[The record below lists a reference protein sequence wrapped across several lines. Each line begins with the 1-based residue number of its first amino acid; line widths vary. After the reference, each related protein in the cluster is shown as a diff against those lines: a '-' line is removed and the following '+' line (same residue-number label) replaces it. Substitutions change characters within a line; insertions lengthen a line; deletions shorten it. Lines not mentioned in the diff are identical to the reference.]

1 MAAGSSRIGSVVVEA
16 TPVHGAAERNRRFS
30 AIHVVG
36 RATSESQLPWPSSPV
51 PPPATS
57 PNHAHGG
64 WRLQRLTVAAVD
76 EVEASP
82 IGSASTSLFISDFD
96 VHAVEGVARHLCPNA
111 IFLHR
116 HLVHLDIV
124 NFELAGL
131 LVHPKIDVVVLV
143 LAAGL
148 AEVSAGEILPFLLQM
163 A

>member
-1 MAAGSSRIGSVVVEA
+1 MA
-16 TPVHGAAERNRRFS
+16 RRKK
-30 AIHVVG
+30 
-36 RATSESQLPWPSSPV
+36 SQLPWPSSPV

-82 IGSASTSLFISDFD
+82 IGSASTSLLIGDFD
-96 VHAVEGVARHLCPNA
+96 VHAVESVARHLCPNA

-116 HLVHLDIV
+116 HLVHLDV
-124 NFELAGL
+124 VDFELAGL
-131 LVHPKIDVVVLV
+131 LVHPEIDVIVLV

-148 AEVSAGEILPFLLQM
+148 AEVGAGEILAFLLTAIAVPLFRHHM
-163 A
+163 HRRRTGHRAWDWNRGGCR